1 MNLLVDCHCFDFG
14 ISQGITTYIQ
24 GLYQILPSLAIDID
38 FYFVAAD
45 VEKLRSIFGEGN
57 NIHYV
62 SLTSKN
68 RIHRL
73 IFEIP
78 NIVKKYNIDVAHFQ
92 YISPIIKNC
101 KTIVTL
107 HDILFVDFPKYFPF
121 NYRIS
126 KAFLF
131 KLSAKRADLLCT
143 VSNYSRKRI
152 SFHYGIEEN
161 KIIITP
167 NAISHDFISIQ
178 GNKPHYF
185 PDKYLLYVSRIEP
198 RKNHIALVKAF
209 ERLNLA
215 EKGYSLI
222 FVGKET
228 VETPELHKYIDNL
241 NEKDKAA
248 VRVISQVSFSELKLW
263 YKYASLFIY
272 STLAEGFGIPPL
284 EAGATGIPVICNN
297 STAMA
302 DFSFFGDNLI
312 DISDDKILDNR
323 IIEILFNDCKM
334 NLREISNEI
343 YNRYSWNTITNEF
356 NMQLNIFR

>member
-1 MNLLVDCHCFDFG
+1 MRLLVDCHCFDFG

-45 VEKLRSIFGEGN
+45 VEKLRAIFGKGN

-62 SLTSKN
+62 SLTSRN
-68 RIHRL
+68 RIYRL
-73 IFEIP
+73 LFEIP

-92 YISPIIKNC
+92 YISPIIKSC

-107 HDILFVDFPKYFPF
+107 HDILFVDFPQYFPF

-126 KAFLF
+126 KALLF

-143 VSNYSRKRI
+143 VSSYSRKRI

-161 KIIITP
+161 RIIITP

-215 EKGYSLI
+215 DKGYSLI
-222 FVGKET
+222 FIGKET
-228 VETPELHKYIDNL
+228 VRTPELHKFIDNL
-241 NEKDKAA
+241 NEKNKAA
-248 VRVISQVSFSELKLW
+248 VRIISQVSFHELKLW
-263 YKYASLFIY
+263 YKYASLFLY
-272 STLAEGFGIPPL
+272 PTLAEGFGIPPL
-284 EAGATGIPVICNN
+284 EAGATGIHVICNN

-302 DFSFFGDNLI
+302 DFSFFGNSLI
-312 DISDDKILDNR
+312 NISDDKILDNR
-323 IIEILFNDCKM
+323 IKEILFNNCKM
-334 NLREISNEI
+334 NLKNISNEI
-343 YNRYSWNTITNEF
+343 YNKYSWNTIANEF
-356 NMQLNIFR
+356 NIQLNRFR